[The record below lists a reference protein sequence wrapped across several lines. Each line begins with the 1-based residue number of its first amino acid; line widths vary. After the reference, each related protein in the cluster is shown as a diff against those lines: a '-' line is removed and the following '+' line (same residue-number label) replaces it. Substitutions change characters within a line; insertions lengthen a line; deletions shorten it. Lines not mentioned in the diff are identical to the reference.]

1 MEKRNMA
8 FDQVKL
14 RQIQAKL
21 HAAITHNPPE
31 RCLLTVE
38 EAQASLEVVEHQL
51 YAQAPASPA
60 KE

>member
-1 MEKRNMA
+1 MA
-8 FDQVKL
+8 LQAQVKL
-14 RQIQAKL
+14 DRIQAKL

-51 YAQAPASPA
+51 AAQAPAPA
-60 KE
+60 AK